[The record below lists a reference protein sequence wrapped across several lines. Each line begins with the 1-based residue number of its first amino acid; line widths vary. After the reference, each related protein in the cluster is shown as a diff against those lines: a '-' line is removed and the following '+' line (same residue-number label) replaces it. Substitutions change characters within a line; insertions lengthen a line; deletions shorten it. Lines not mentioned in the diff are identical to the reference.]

1 MEISAVATALLSVVF
16 IHLPIGVFSSICYR
30 LNPLLFERCIN
41 LGYNYTASFPNDI
54 NFREKTLAYQLEQ
67 DTRQFKQCSRH
78 LDIMLCAIYV
88 PKCVEDVNFPV
99 LPCRE
104 VCEEF
109 VRDCEEAE
117 VDYEKIEWIK
127 GLCRLLPSIR
137 KDRKCLRPANYKPPD
152 NITGK

>member
-1 MEISAVATALLSVVF
+1 MEIGAVAAALLSVVF
-16 IHLPIGVFSSICYR
+16 MDLPIGVFSSTCYH

-41 LGYNYTASFPNDI
+41 VGYNYTASFPNNI
-54 NFREKTLAYQLEQ
+54 NFQEKTLAYHLER
-67 DTRQFKQCSRH
+67 DTRQFKQCSRY

-109 VRDCEEAE
+109 VRDCEAE

-127 GLCRLLPSIR
+127 GLCQLLPSIR
-137 KDRKCLRPANYKPPD
+137 KDRKCLRAANYKPQD
-152 NITGK
+152 NMTGK